1 MLSVKLLKEEFR
13 YRVFSEAVRL
23 IKAEKVPKNEPK
35 KIANPSLI
43 PRVHLISSYSSP
55 LMIDRKTYSS
65 QQYKL
70 SFLQAFI
77 NRFRNKVSR
86 VDLLS
91 SGYGFVITVPDL

>member
-1 MLSVKLLKEEFR
+1 MR
-13 YRVFSEAVRL
+13 I
-23 IKAEKVPKNEPK
+23 IKAEKAPKPEAK
-35 KIANPSLI
+35 RIMNPSLI

-55 LMIDRKTYSS
+55 LMLDRKTYIS